1 MGYAHFRCT
10 RKFQYS
16 KSQRVKNRQLGTLD
30 SPANLFHGRQSPAK
44 TESAN
49 RFFAP
54 QIVAS
59 PLVKRSPRIL
69 TAHHGSRYGQD
80 DNDRYDTLA
89 NGILAHSDRGPAAQC
104 VADQVEQVVDSLQ
117 SNRVGV
123 RTFNFGQ
130 IVFDSGLLA
139 AQLRDARTVCDS
151 RRLRLGLQDPGMR
164 CTRTPFHSP
173 PRWYTYAV
181 RTELHHVRQHPLP
194 DHLLQSGDR
203 SLMGWGKAGVIYC
216 MDSLLH
222 ASSAP
227 LLSLHLRPNTP
238 PDFRL

>member
-151 RRLRLGLQDPGMR
+151 RRLRLGLQR
-164 CTRTPFHSP
+164 SRHALHCTRTPFHSP
-173 PRWYTYAV
+173 RRWYTYAV

-194 DHLLQSGDR
+194 DHLLQSRR
-203 SLMGWGKAGVIYC
+203 SVVNGMGQGWCHV
-216 MDSLLH
+216 LH
-222 ASSAP
+222 GQP
-227 LLSLHLRPNTP
+227 PTCFQRTP
-238 PDFRL
+238 S

>member
-1 MGYAHFRCT
+1 LRAVYIHCAPYRNPRSGFRLFRAGPT
-10 RKFQYS
+10 PWVMLIFGVRGNS
-16 KSQRVKNRQLGTLD
+16 NTPNPSGPNEVNWGDLD

-151 RRLRLGLQDPGMR
+151 RRLRLGLQ
-164 CTRTPFHSP
+164 
-173 PRWYTYAV
+173 
-181 RTELHHVRQHPLP
+181 
-194 DHLLQSGDR
+194 R
-203 SLMGWGKAGVIYC
+203 SRHA
-216 MDSLLH
+216 LH
-222 ASSAP
+222 AHSIPQSAP
-227 LLSLHLRPNTP
+227 MVHICCTHGASSRATTP
-238 PDFRL
+238 TSGPSSSVQEIGR